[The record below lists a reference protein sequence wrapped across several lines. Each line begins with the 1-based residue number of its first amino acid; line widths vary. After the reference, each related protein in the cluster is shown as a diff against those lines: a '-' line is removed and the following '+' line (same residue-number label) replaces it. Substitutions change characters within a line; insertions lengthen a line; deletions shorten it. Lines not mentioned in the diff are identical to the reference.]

1 MRSAPPLQHIFA
13 HSFFRSVSS
22 GYVFAILPYLVV
34 ASLQGHRP
42 CIVATYASLHAAS
55 AYRQKAKAAECGRWC
70 CGHRRPQTNERR
82 RQTVLVSFICG
93 VVGGVRCAVLTQQRR
108 RTNERRCDCE
118 ESEGAMRIE
127 EAVGD
132 DRSTKMLTTAAE
144 MMRRRTS
151 HAALRSNEVDVVTGF
166 AS

>member
-1 MRSAPPLQHIFA
+1 MQSIDTNIAGMAVWLWLCDGEGEGSGARGCVWAGAPEKTPK
-13 HSFFRSVSS
+13 
-22 GYVFAILPYLVV
+22 
-34 ASLQGHRP
+34 
-42 CIVATYASLHAAS
+42 
-55 AYRQKAKAAECGRWC
+55 RQTKNGKQ
-70 CGHRRPQTNERR
+70 QTTNDERR

-144 MMRRRTS
+144 IMRRRTS

>member
-1 MRSAPPLQHIFA
+1 MFTCRTLVIFAWKGLRRIRHNYKDHFASQTRLQRFMRSAPPLQHIFA

-82 RQTVLVSFICG
+82 RQRSDGSVRVSADFP
-93 VVGGVRCAVLTQQRR
+93 VAL
-108 RTNERRCDCE
+108 D
-118 ESEGAMRIE
+118 IE
-127 EAVGD
+127 I
-132 DRSTKMLTTAAE
+132 S
-144 MMRRRTS
+144 
-151 HAALRSNEVDVVTGF
+151 F
-166 AS
+166 ADNIH